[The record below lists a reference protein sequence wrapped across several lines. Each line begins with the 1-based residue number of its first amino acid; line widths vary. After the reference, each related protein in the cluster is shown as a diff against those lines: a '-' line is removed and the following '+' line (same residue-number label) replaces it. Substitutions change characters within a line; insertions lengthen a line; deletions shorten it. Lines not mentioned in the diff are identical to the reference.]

1 MADFTSWGPL
11 PDYTLKPDVSAPGVD
26 IISTGNDNKY
36 VKMNGTSMATP
47 FNSGVAV
54 LVIQRLKKT
63 FTWCSFSSSSEGLDN
78 EYC

>member
-36 VKMNGTSMATP
+36 VKMDGTSMATP
-47 FNSGVAV
+47 FN
-54 LVIQRLKKT
+54 
-63 FTWCSFSSSSEGLDN
+63 
-78 EYC
+78 